1 MIVSYA
7 NQKIFTAGQVVQKKV
22 MADKSK
28 VKLDPEKINQI
39 VLGNKGNTIISK
51 NIILKQSNRDG
62 NTVDEVRK

>member
-1 MIVSYA
+1 M
-7 NQKIFTAGQVVQKKV
+7 QKKV
-22 MADKSK
+22 TADKSK

-62 NTVDEVRK
+62 NTVDEVRE